1 MAIMLTRRRLLSG
14 GVAGLACSSLAGRAR
29 AQAVLGDDGLYH
41 QPWFLESFLD
51 LADDLR
57 AAGAHGRRLAILW
70 ELRGCPFCKRL
81 HQVNFADAAVSRY
94 IRKNFDILQL
104 NIIGAR
110 EVTDF
115 DGERLPEKRFAA
127 KYGVYSTPM
136 VQFFGE
142 TAETLAGKPPAQ
154 REVLRMKGYVPPEE
168 FRRTF
173 AFVAERAY
181 GSTDLETYLAR
192 PAPGGGE

>member
-14 GVAGLACSSLAGRAR
+14 GVAGLVSGSLARPAR

-115 DGERLPEKRFAA
+115 DGERLTEKRFAA
-127 KYGVYSTPM
+127 KYGVYSNPT

-142 TAETLAGKPPAQ
+142 TAETLAGKPPAE

-181 GSTDLETYLAR
+181 AGSDLEAYLAR
-192 PAPGGGE
+192 PATGSSE